1 VLFAARS
8 LLTLLYLRQA
18 TRVAFK
24 VKVKVKVNGK
34 VKKRKDKQGI
44 GEL

>member
-24 VKVKVKVNGK
+24 VKVKVMV
-34 VKKRKDKQGI
+34 KRKVEKEKI
-44 GEL
+44 NKE

>member
-24 VKVKVKVNGK
+24 VKVKVKV
-34 VKKRKDKQGI
+34 KRKVEKEKI
-44 GEL
+44 NKE

>member
-24 VKVKVKVNGK
+24 VKVKGK
-34 VKKRKDKQGI
+34 VKGKVEKEKI
-44 GEL
+44 NKE